1 MKQSRTERQPCL
13 GLAVLILLATQVAQ
27 AGEPRRCQINGRS
40 IITNLSCEQLA
51 REAGIAEPSSKLVPP
66 PKASAKPTLEPRPP
80 PAKPRPNPNVPAPAG
95 AGLEDIPQAL
105 LPIGVFV
112 ILVALLV
119 GGLKRRS
126 ARPVSSARPAGE
138 PLLAPAP
145 PAEEILP
152 YQAAP
157 VMSRYELTLYDRL
170 KTALPECEIFP
181 QTPLASFIRI
191 DKKRAG
197 SRFYSNSYRW
207 QNRIGQQRVDF
218 LVCRRQDLS
227 ILSAIELD
235 DPSHEKD
242 EARRRDEKKEKSLQD
257 ANIPLIRWRVE
268 AMPDAP
274 EIRREFV
281 RKGWVGAAVRST
293 RNSYGRL
300 P

>member
-1 MKQSRTERQPCL
+1 MKRSRTDRQRCL
-13 GLAVLILLATQVAQ
+13 GLAALILLATQVAQ
-27 AGEPRRCQINGRS
+27 AGETRRCQINGRS

-51 REAGIAEPSSKLVPP
+51 REAGIAEPPARLAPP
-66 PKASAKPTLEPRPP
+66 PETSAKPAAEPRQL
-80 PAKPRPNPNVPAPAG
+80 PAKPRQNPPAQPPAS
-95 AGLEDIPQAL
+95 AGLEGIQETL
-105 LPIGVFV
+105 LPIGVFA

-126 ARPVSSARPAGE
+126 ARPVPSARPARE
-138 PLLAPAP
+138 PLLASAP
-145 PAEEILP
+145 PPDEVLP

-157 VMSRYELTLYDRL
+157 VMSPYELTLYERL

-191 DKKRAG
+191 DRQRAG
-197 SRFYSNSYRW
+197 SGFYSNSYRW

-218 LVCRRQDLS
+218 LVCRRQDMS

-274 EIRREFV
+274 EIRREFA
-281 RKGWVGAAVRST
+281 RKGWLGEGAA
-293 RNSYGRL
+293 
-300 P
+300 